1 MATIREKNGRW
12 YYTID
17 EYGDNKKRIRHEH
30 FGGYTKADAQRAYR
44 MAMMETDRTGKFFEP
59 SNMLVEKFLQE
70 WLEKEIVKNMKQNTI
85 DSYSGLVK
93 NHIIP
98 TIGKIRLRE
107 LTPSFLQDFI
117 QTLKDNG
124 LSKSTIKS
132 IHSVLKNSLMWA
144 VANRK
149 YLFNNPMLNV
159 KIPRWFAAPAPLQIF
174 TEEEI
179 ETIMAHYG
187 EDHKLYLPL
196 RIAYLTGMRK
206 GEILALQ
213 WSLIDMT
220 QRTIR
225 IQSTMYDKTRIEIQ
239 STPKTMSSIRTIPF
253 GQSLYIALKRQQ
265 IWQQKNSIKYGAYY
279 LDNDFVCTEENGNPL
294 TSNDFCAFE
303 NFCHKK
309 FGHGSMHIFRHTHAT
324 RLLESGLDLDYVS
337 KRLGHASITVTADRY
352 VSVTDKRDEKAIQL
366 IDKIL

>member
-144 VANRK
+144 AVS
-149 YLFNNPMLNV
+149 YTHL
-159 KIPRWFAAPAPLQIF
+159 
-174 TEEEI
+174 T
-179 ETIMAHYG
+179 
-187 EDHKLYLPL
+187 LP
-196 RIAYLTGMRK
+196 T
-206 GEILALQ
+206 
-213 WSLIDMT
+213 
-220 QRTIR
+220 
-225 IQSTMYDKTRIEIQ
+225 
-239 STPKTMSSIRTIPF
+239 
-253 GQSLYIALKRQQ
+253 
-265 IWQQKNSIKYGAYY
+265 N
-279 LDNDFVCTEENGNPL
+279 
-294 TSNDFCAFE
+294 
-303 NFCHKK
+303 
-309 FGHGSMHIFRHTHAT
+309 
-324 RLLESGLDLDYVS
+324 
-337 KRLGHASITVTADRY
+337 
-352 VSVTDKRDEKAIQL
+352 
-366 IDKIL
+366 